1 MPTLIN
7 LFEVSPADDE
17 AFVAGWTRAR
27 DFLDERLGGV
37 PTALHRSLS
46 PAADFRWVNVAEIAD
61 PGPWREAIMDPGFPG
76 RGMPGEPHP
85 SLYAVDREDPMP
97 EGAEADAVL
106 INPFEVPA
114 GEDEAF
120 TAAWERAAAALRRHS
135 GFRSSRLHRSLA
147 DEADFRWVNVARWE
161 SAAAFGAAVQDPDF
175 QAAAQAMP
183 HPGHPMLYEVV
194 RP

>member
-1 MPTLIN
+1 VPTLVS

-17 AFVAGWTRAR
+17 AFVAGWTRTR

-46 PAADFRWVNVAEIAD
+46 PAADFRWVDVAGIAD
-61 PGPWREAIMDPGFPG
+61 PERWRAAIMDAGFPG
-76 RGMPGEPHP
+76 RGMPGEAHA

-106 INPFEVPA
+106 INPFDVPP
-114 GEDEAF
+114 GEDAAF
-120 TAAWERAAAALRRHS
+120 TEAWERAATLLRRHP
-135 GFRSSRLHRSLA
+135 GFHASRLYRSVT

-161 SAAAFGAAVQDPDF
+161 TAAAFGAAAQDPEF
-175 QAAAQAMP
+175 QAAARAMP
-183 HPGHPMLYEVV
+183 HRGHPMLYEVIS
-194 RP
+194 R